1 MSARYRS
8 RSFFWRYLSS
18 RRRWPTS
25 MSSPRREWWSFL
37 CERRCSV
44 SSLMRSVSS
53 AICTRVLPVS
63 WAFSPNFATISDLR
77 SWVRDMR
84 RASVSARLVPLD
96 PEEAPHRADV
106 VVHLA
111 HEVVDGREAALP
123 AQALAEVHAQ
133 RRVVE
138 VALEVQ
144 DVGLDQLVAPGL
156 ELRADPD
163 VDRRRAPVD
172 QAGVDPVPRRDVAGG
187 RQEVGGGEAEV
198 AAAGVAVGHRA
209 GHHER
214 GPQQPPG

>member
-1 MSARYRS
+1 
-8 RSFFWRYLSS
+8 
-18 RRRWPTS
+18 

-44 SSLMRSVSS
+44 SSVMRSVSS
-53 AICTRVLPVS
+53 SSCTRVLPVS

-84 RASVSARLVPLD
+84 RASVSARLD
-96 PEEAPHRADV
+96 PEEPPHRPDV

-138 VALEVQ
+138 VALEVE

-163 VDRRRAPVD
+163 VDRRRAPV
-172 QAGVDPVPRRDVAGG
+172 
-187 RQEVGGGEAEV
+187 
-198 AAAGVAVGHRA
+198 
-209 GHHER
+209 
-214 GPQQPPG
+214 